1 MEKWKAFCLFLGGW
15 LALVLIEKKPHLV
28 DLILSTQHIFISRL
42 AVGKDSPTNPID
54 RNRGFC

>member
-42 AVGKDSPTNPID
+42 AVGKDSPTH
-54 RNRGFC
+54 